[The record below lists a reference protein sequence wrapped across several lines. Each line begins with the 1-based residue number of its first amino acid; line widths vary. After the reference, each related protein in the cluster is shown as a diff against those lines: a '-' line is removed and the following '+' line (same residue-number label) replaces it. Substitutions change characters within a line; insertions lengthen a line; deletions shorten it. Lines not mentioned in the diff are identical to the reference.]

1 MELGRLKAPIS
12 FREIQDV
19 LAGWGVA
26 FAASG
31 PDISCDKLCSIKNI
45 ESHGIYYLTASVD
58 ARGIGIKESVIVAER
73 VEPGISEG
81 NAFLVV
87 EDPQLVFYKLSRS
100 LLDAPTAHAMHP
112 TAIIHPEAEISAN
125 VALGAY
131 SVIGKCAIGEN
142 TNIHEHVVI
151 YDNTVIGRNV
161 TIESGTCVGVT
172 GVAWAWDKNG
182 ERVVQPQTGGVVI
195 EDECFLG
202 ANISIV
208 RGSVNEFTLIGRGT
222 ALAPGTK
229 IGHGVR
235 IGPYCHF
242 GNNVAVAGSALIGPG
257 CFLGSGSVVSSN
269 VRIPRGTVVGA
280 GAVVAKDVDEEN
292 TIVAGVPAKT
302 IGHAS
307 GVHKG
312 VPRKA

>member
-1 MELGRLKAPIS
+1 MELGRLKNPIS

-19 LAGWGVA
+19 LAGWDVA
-26 FAASG
+26 FTASG
-31 PDISCDKLCSIKNI
+31 RDIRCDKLCSIKNI
-45 ESHGIYYLTASVD
+45 EPHGIYYLTASVD
-58 ARGIGIKESVIVAER
+58 AGSIAIRESVILAECLD
-73 VEPGISEG
+73 PCIPEG
-81 NAFLVV
+81 NSFLIV
-87 EDPQLVFYKLSRS
+87 EDPQLVFYKLSRF
-100 LLDAPTAHAMHP
+100 LLDAPAAHAIHP
-112 TAIIHPEAEISAN
+112 TAIVHPEAEIGAN

-131 SVIGKCAIGEN
+131 SVIGKCAIGKN
-142 TNIHEHVVI
+142 TNIHAQVVI

-161 TIESGTCVGVT
+161 TVESGTCIGAT
-172 GVAWAWDKNG
+172 GIAWAWDKNG
-182 ERVVQPQTGGVVI
+182 ERTIQPQTGGVMI

-202 ANISIV
+202 ANVSIV
-208 RGSVNEFTLIGRGT
+208 RGSVNEFTLIGKGA
-222 ALAPGTK
+222 ALAHGTK
-229 IGHGVR
+229 IGHGVS

-280 GAVVAKDVDEEN
+280 GAVVVKDIDAEN
-292 TIVAGVPAKT
+292 TIVAGVPAKK